1 MEVYYYRRRDA
12 KTGKIQLE
20 GTSTEISW
28 IAPEYQTKGDVT
40 KAFLR
45 NEEARQ
51 RGAKTKYIWERE
63 LIPAPESSKPG
74 PKPSST
80 INRLKPATPATRR
93 VAAARQDRIA
103 AAAKPQ
109 KPDTFAG
116 SFSSCPYIVPEK
128 DAVGGGRKPP
138 KLPGVKADALDWAMY
153 EIEFIN
159 YLRRLDGKDPI
170 SYGDWQIGRGV
181 AGYKERVPGLPQA
194 EKEGA

>member
-20 GTSTEISW
+20 GTAAEIAASS
-28 IAPEYQTKGDVT
+28 PEYTEKRQVLH
-40 KAFLR
+40 AFTQ
-45 NEEARQ
+45 NEAARQ
-51 RGAKTKYIWERE
+51 RGTHVKYIWERE

-93 VAAARQDRIA
+93 VAAARQGRIA
-103 AAAKPQ
+103 AAAKPR
-109 KPDTFAG
+109 KPDTFAA
-116 SFSSCPYIVPEK
+116 SFSSYPYIVPEK
-128 DAVGGGRKPP
+128 SAVGGGRRPP

-181 AGYKERVPGLPQA
+181 AGYKERVPGLPEA